1 MFWVIK
7 TSKQPNQPCPFALE
21 VAMVPITTYQTM
33 CADVLCEGQ
42 GDIIPSRHIHSMAPS
57 SRSSSRVP
65 RSKASSEPI
74 PLYFA
79 WNRLDPNYRDEE
91 HGNSK
96 KKSLTQRKE
105 ARAPP
110 QCRLDES
117 EAEMPPKVAPAAT
130 RTASS
135 SHHFLVDPDFIED
148 DENEPF
154 VTEYADKYRA
164 WTIPAK
170 NKAKKNKV
178 RRQDERGVELALRGM
193 GISPTP
199 PTRKQQTQ
207 QKPSSGG
214 VKPETVGLSPTSHAI
229 DAPVLITCDNGT
241 AKTSEM
247 DEQSYLTGTTAPS
260 TPTGSASSFRCG
272 SGLANNETRQVP
284 TPTPALLV
292 PSPTP
297 HTEKDGEMW
306 IITSGKQPK
315 PMSKLPRGNTGSKLR
330 ETRRDMAFWKSSSS
344 SLGIPCPATPNHSV
358 SKGRARRFGEKN
370 KVGSR
375 STHIRSTSAVTQSC
389 PSPQKLS
396 KMLLMSRR
404 GLSSTKLFPR
414 LPNDPSRK
422 NSLKRKV

>member
-1 MFWVIK
+1 
-7 TSKQPNQPCPFALE
+7 
-21 VAMVPITTYQTM
+21 
-33 CADVLCEGQ
+33 
-42 GDIIPSRHIHSMAPS
+42 
-57 SRSSSRVP
+57 
-65 RSKASSEPI
+65 
-74 PLYFA
+74 
-79 WNRLDPNYRDEE
+79 
-91 HGNSK
+91 
-96 KKSLTQRKE
+96 
-105 ARAPP
+105 
-110 QCRLDES
+110 
-117 EAEMPPKVAPAAT
+117 MPPKVAPVAT

-135 SHHFLVDPDFIED
+135 SHHFLVDPDFIEGD

-170 NKAKKNKV
+170 NKTKENKG

-207 QKPSSGG
+207 RKPSSGG
-214 VKPETVGLSPTSHAI
+214 VKPETVGLSPTSLAI
-229 DAPVLITCDNGT
+229 DAPVLITCDNRT

-260 TPTGSASSFRCG
+260 TPTGSYG
-272 SGLANNETRQVP
+272 SGLSKEDTRQVP
-284 TPTPALLV
+284 TPQKNALE
-292 PSPTP
+292 
-297 HTEKDGEMW
+297 EKGGDIW
-306 IITSGKQPK
+306 IIASGKQQQPK
-315 PMSKLPRGNTGSKLR
+315 TKSKPRSNTGSKLR

-344 SLGIPCPATPNHSV
+344 SLGIPCPATPNHSI

-370 KVGSR
+370 KAGSR
-375 STHIRSTSAVTQSC
+375 SIHIRSSTTAATRSC